1 MDAGPFEGAEKGDHE
16 HQYRQ
21 SCGRKQDAN
30 DNGYRIEK
38 SRDGAQGEVVHGLFL
53 EGEEKSGRSYRN
65 GDDVYGRLRQPSFGV
80 KENPCFLELL
90 QGEVVDQDGAAVENE
105 VREGRIPQGSGGDID
120 ESKDESHGENA
131 HEFKGRKV
139 DGREHKGLKQDSAS
153 SGLKTLC
160 GHGGDESTEDVL
172 LKNGRH
178 EGQDEQAD
186 KQLWENF
193 HVEHRFKY
201 RLSFGIQQRKRA
213 GKIAQGQVF
222 EKGGRQGHEW
232 NHANGKQGGAH
243 EFFAAQFLGVSS
255 DLVGLVLGDQG
266 DEQCGDGHE
275 GGELQQV
282 APAQYI
288 DSQGRARGV
297 VEQLRGLI
305 GRKTVKDFAH
315 EL

>member
-1 MDAGPFEGAEKGDHE
+1 M
-16 HQYRQ
+16 
-21 SCGRKQDAN
+21 
-30 DNGYRIEK
+30 
-38 SRDGAQGEVVHGLFL
+38 
-53 EGEEKSGRSYRN
+53 
-65 GDDVYGRLRQPSFGV
+65 
-80 KENPCFLELL
+80 ELL
-90 QGEVVDQDGAAVENE
+90 QGEVVDQDGTAVENE

-186 KQLWENF
+186 KQFWENF

-266 DEQCGDGHE
+266 DE
-275 GGELQQV
+275 
-282 APAQYI
+282 
-288 DSQGRARGV
+288 
-297 VEQLRGLI
+297 
-305 GRKTVKDFAH
+305 
-315 EL
+315 